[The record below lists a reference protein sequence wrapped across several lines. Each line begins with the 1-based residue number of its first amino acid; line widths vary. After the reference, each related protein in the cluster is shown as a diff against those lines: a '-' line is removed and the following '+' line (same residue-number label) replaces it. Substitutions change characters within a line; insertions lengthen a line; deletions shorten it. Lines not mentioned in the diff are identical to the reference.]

1 MGKLK
6 KKHFTCLN
14 SALNEQKTFAQ
25 FNEHSLSFKLCSTTI
40 TSCDENIPLIKSFY
54 QDF

>member
-1 MGKLK
+1 MGEAKYIY
-6 KKHFTCLN
+6 FTCLN
-14 SALNEQKTFAQ
+14 SVLNEQKTFAQ